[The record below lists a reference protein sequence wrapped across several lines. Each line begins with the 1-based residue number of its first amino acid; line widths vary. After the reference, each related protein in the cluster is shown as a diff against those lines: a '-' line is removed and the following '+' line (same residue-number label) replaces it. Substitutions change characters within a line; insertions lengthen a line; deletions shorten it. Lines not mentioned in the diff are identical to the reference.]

1 MSKKIFSI
9 IIVALFALV
18 LPFTAQSEGIP
29 LQKDIL
35 LSTPIFGPEDL
46 PEEITFTLYDS
57 QTATTPLGYQTFQ
70 RGQYTV
76 DFEFSKSNGITSGN
90 VARISVAFT
99 KTLNLTDAEGES
111 IRPKEIW
118 VAFKVGGTEISDRSK
133 VSDETLVQLLLASD
147 ASIATYLTLAY
158 TGDDNPIK
166 SIYKDLP
173 IETLSSD
180 GSGFSLKNYFSAVAA
195 GVSEETIAPNSTT
208 SPYWEFLSN
217 NVFYNTGNVG
227 IGTTSPSES
236 MHVYKAGTGTA
247 RLLFETGGAGA
258 PSLVFKNSLNQV
270 DWYLSSTTGNFS
282 YYDGG
287 DKFTIDTSGNVGI
300 GIAIPT
306 ELLHVYKAGTGTAR
320 LLFETGGAGAPS
332 LVFKNS
338 LNQVEW
344 YLSSTTGNFSYY
356 DGGDKFTID
365 TSGNVGIGTTNPGTH
380 KLAVEGTIGCRELT
394 VTTAAWADFVFKDS
408 YNLIPLNEVE
418 QFISENKHLPG
429 IPTESEVKNRG
440 ISLGSI
446 SSKLLQKIEELTLYV
461 IALKKENDI
470 LKAQMTSIQEQLQS
484 PMTER

>member
-300 GIAIPT
+300 G
-306 ELLHVYKAGTGTAR
+306 
-320 LLFETGGAGAPS
+320 
-332 LVFKNS
+332 
-338 LNQVEW
+338 
-344 YLSSTTGNFSYY
+344 
-356 DGGDKFTID
+356 
-365 TSGNVGIGTTNPGTH
+365 TTNPGTH